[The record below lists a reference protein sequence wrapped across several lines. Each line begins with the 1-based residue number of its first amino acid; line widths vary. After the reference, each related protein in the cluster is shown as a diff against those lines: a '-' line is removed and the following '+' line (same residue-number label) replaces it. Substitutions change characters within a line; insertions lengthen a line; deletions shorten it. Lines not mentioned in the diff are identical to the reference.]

1 MRLLFVASRFPYP
14 PWRGDQARAYHQVR
28 CLAVRHRVT
37 LLAPAPRDAEV
48 AALDPLRALGV
59 DVRLAPCN
67 LLRRGL
73 SVARGWVAGLP
84 AQAGWTATPPLRRLL
99 AELLAERRHD
109 LLHVQLAR
117 AAAGLPARPGLPVLV
132 DLIDALS
139 VNMARRVARE
149 RRPWW
154 RLAAR
159 LEQRRLAR
167 LERALCA
174 RVGLA
179 TVVSEDDRQALA
191 AGANVVVNANGV
203 DVATFRPGGDARLP
217 ERLVFGGNLGYF
229 PNIDA
234 LELLIR
240 DVLPRVW
247 RRRPGVRLDIVGAR
261 PGADVRRL
269 AAREARV
276 ALIGEVPALAPYLA
290 RARVALAPL
299 RAGSGQ
305 LFKVIEAL
313 ACATP
318 VVATPRALAGL
329 DEAVRAG
336 ARAAEEPAGL
346 ADAIVELL
354 EDEAL
359 AARLGAQGRA
369 AVVARHS
376 WEQVVGELERL
387 YERLLSAPPA
397 SSSSA

>member
-28 CLAVRHRVT
+28 CLAGRHRVT
-37 LLAPAPRDAEV
+37 LLAPAPRDADV

-73 SVARGWVAGLP
+73 SVARGWLAGLP

-139 VNMARRVARE
+139 ANMARRVARE

-191 AGANVVVNANGV
+191 AGTNVVVNANGV
-203 DVATFRPGGDARLP
+203 DVATFCPGGDPRLP

-261 PGADVRRL
+261 PGAAVRRL

-346 ADAIVELL
+346 AEAIVELL

-387 YERLLSAPPA
+387 YERLLSAPLA
-397 SSSSA
+397 SNSSA